1 MTIDEARAGRRAV
14 LGMALG
20 AGAAAVAA
28 AVGAASPARAAN
40 GGNVILGAAN
50 EAATLT
56 KVITTS
62 DQEAAF
68 AGYCGPSGFPYGAI
82 GLPGYGV
89 WGQAQDY
96 GTGVFGTST
105 GGFGVY
111 GTTTSGAGVRAAS
124 PSGRGVYATS
134 ESGVAV
140 EAECTTGTAIRAAV
154 TTSGFALATTGRVKH
169 GQVSGVKSIPAGR
182 TSVTFTPGVDV
193 TSGSFVLL
201 TAKANIGSRALW
213 YTTDP
218 TNNRITIRMSSS
230 RSKPTSIA
238 WLMLG

>member
-1 MTIDEARAGRRAV
+1 MTTHEDRASRRAV

-28 AVGAASPARAAN
+28 AVGHASPVSAAD
-40 GGNVILGAAN
+40 GGNTVLGAAN

-56 KVITTS
+56 KVTNTAGG
-62 DQEAAF
+62 AAF
-68 AGYCGPSGFPYGAI
+68 AGYCGPSGSPYGAL
-82 GLPGYGV
+82 GMPGYGV
-89 WGQAQDY
+89 WGQAD
-96 GTGVFGTST
+96 GTGIGVFGTSAA
-105 GGFGVY
+105 GNGVY
-111 GTTTSGAGVRAAS
+111 GSSASAVGVRATS
-124 PSGRGVYATS
+124 TSGRGLHATS
-134 ESGVAV
+134 DTGFAV
-140 EAECTTGTAIRAAV
+140 EAECATGTAVRAAV

-169 GQVSGVKSIPAGR
+169 GQVSGVKSISAGR
-182 TSVTFTPGVDV
+182 TSVTISPGVDV

-201 TAKANIGSRALW
+201 TPKANIGSRALW

-230 RSKPTSIA
+230 RSTSTLIA